1 MVNSLGQSLTPE
13 GSPDADDSYDRALQV
28 AYRFVGFRPRSVGE
42 VRRRLSK
49 DFAANVVDRVVSIFI
64 GYGYL
69 DDAEFARQ
77 WRASRERRNPRGATL
92 LRRELRDKGIA
103 DGLIDATLDDVDDAE
118 NAYRAGRKRAE
129 RWLGSGEGLAYHVFR
144 RKMWDYLQRR
154 GFGGGVAHQTVT
166 RLWVEF
172 SVPDSP

>member
-1 MVNSLGQSLTPE
+1 MVNSLGQSLAPE
-13 GSPDADDSYDRALQV
+13 DSQDADDSYDRALQV

-49 DFAANVVDRVVSIFI
+49 DFTADLVDRVVSMFI
-64 GYGYL
+64 RYGYL

-129 RWLGSGEGLAYHVFR
+129 RWLGSEGLAYHVFR
-144 RKMWDYLQRR
+144 RRMWDYLQRR
-154 GFGGGVAHQTVT
+154 GFGGGVAHQTVA
-166 RLWVEF
+166 RLWAEF
-172 SVPDSP
+172 SVPDAA